1 MDDPIYLMKKFGMRR
16 SLNPFSR
23 SRYVLHICM
32 TLAHQERLYA
42 LSRETGKPIG
52 EMLPIILNLGLL
64 CEKDAKGRTDMVYY
78 DPDID
83 RNEYYYALLVK
94 GFAAYDAW
102 KK

>member
-83 RNEYYYALLVK
+83 RNEFYHALLVK
-94 GFAAYDAW
+94 GFAAYDAG
-102 KK
+102 KR